1 MKLCMF
7 GKQKALSAAALSGK
21 RVSIMARS
29 VIIGLF
35 DLQCEYVEYNTNTE
49 ILQAVEN
56 GEVDFAICHSAVGE
70 KIIENSN
77 LDLVRGASIMKS
89 FPSIA
94 VKDTNPEL
102 QDKLN
107 TALQAMAEDGTLYK
121 LKTKWIIDFTRNHT
135 LDYVLENNQAFYIIS
150 VMSVILLLIISAVF
164 RMYASSQER
173 HIKELLVYQKNLEDS
188 NVKAERAN
196 RAKSEF
202 LSHMSHD
209 VRTPLNGIVGMSGII
224 RKNITNPQRIKECL
238 DNIDIASGHLQS
250 MLNDVLD
257 MSKLESR
264 EIELEHVAFS
274 LDEEL
279 ENVQAIVI
287 GKLQEGN
294 IDLIIRDDQ
303 VQHRFLIGSVMHFR
317 RILLNLLSNAIKY
330 SKENG
335 HVQTI
340 VSEIDGNSEN
350 STVLEIKVQDDGIGM
365 SRDFIENDLYKP
377 FTQEHKTAR
386 TKYKGTGLGMAIVHE
401 LIDAMQGT
409 IQVDSVLGKGTTF
422 TVTLP
427 FEIGVSP
434 KGQEEKDDKSG
445 DLQGMHLLVVEDNDL
460 NREIT
465 QCVLE
470 EAGAEVETAAD
481 GKQAVEIFS
490 SARESYYDVILMDI
504 MMPVMDGIEATRTI
518 RSLARKDAQNIPIIA
533 VTANAFTEDRK
544 KTEEAGMNGHIS
556 KPIDEKKLLGVVA
569 NYKKA

>member
-1 MKLCMF
+1 
-7 GKQKALSAAALSGK
+7 
-21 RVSIMARS
+21 
-29 VIIGLF
+29 
-35 DLQCEYVEYNTNTE
+35 
-49 ILQAVEN
+49 
-56 GEVDFAICHSAVGE
+56 
-70 KIIENSN
+70 
-77 LDLVRGASIMKS
+77 MKS

-102 QDKLN
+102 QEKLN

-250 MLNDVLD
+250 MLSDVLD

-335 HVQTI
+335 HVQII

-401 LIDAMQGT
+401 LVDAMQGT
-409 IQVDSVLGKGTTF
+409 IQVYSVLGKGTTF

-427 FEIGVSP
+427 FKIGVSP

-544 KTEEAGMNGHIS
+544 KTEKAGMNGHIS

>member
-1 MKLCMF
+1 MLLRF
-7 GKQKALSAAALSGK
+7 LGK

-196 RAKSEF
+196 RAKSDF

-250 MLNDVLD
+250 MLSDVLD

-335 HVQTI
+335 HVQII

-401 LIDAMQGT
+401 LVDAMQGT